1 MNINKY
7 TNIRAV
13 CKNFPELYSY
23 DYKWIE
29 SKHYRDLNE
38 ILDRGRC
45 TKCGEIASGTSD
57 YVFMV
62 GTHKTRYL
70 ICSPECNDIVIKIS
84 EQ

>member
-1 MNINKY
+1 MNRKIFEVKNK
-7 TNIRAV
+7 
-13 CKNFPELYSY
+13 K
-23 DYKWIE
+23 
-29 SKHYRDLNE
+29 DLNE

-45 TKCGEIASGTSD
+45 TICGEIASGTSD